1 MVASLF
7 CAEQELNDEVL
18 ICYADILYEKKVI
31 KKILNSKLD
40 IGVTADDSYWH
51 YWQARLDNPG
61 EDIESFIIKDNRIIE
76 LGLPRCSLD
85 KAKARYVGLIKF
97 SKRGVEALK
106 KVFHENKEKY
116 WNKDEPWLNS
126 KSFKKAY
133 MTDIL
138 QSLINANYEVK
149 PIIISKG
156 WMEFDTVEDY
166 EKAIKWLKENNLN
179 RFYDPNS

>member
-1 MVASLF
+1 
-7 CAEQELNDEVL
+7 
-18 ICYADILYEKKVI
+18 
-31 KKILNSKLD
+31 
-40 IGVTADDSYWH
+40 
-51 YWQARLDNPG
+51 
-61 EDIESFIIKDNRIIE
+61 
-76 LGLPRCSLD
+76 
-85 KAKARYVGLIKF
+85 
-97 SKRGVEALK
+97 
-106 KVFHENKEKY
+106 
-116 WNKDEPWLNS
+116 
-126 KSFKKAY
+126 